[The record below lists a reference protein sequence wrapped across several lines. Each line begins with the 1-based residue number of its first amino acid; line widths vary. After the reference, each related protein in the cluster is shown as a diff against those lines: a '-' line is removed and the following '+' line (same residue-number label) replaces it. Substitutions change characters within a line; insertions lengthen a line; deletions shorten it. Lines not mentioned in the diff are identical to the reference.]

1 MVKILKQMTQE
12 VFQQFFEW
20 KSVKA
25 KKLICV
31 RNNMGKTLQILA
43 DWFSDI
49 LQVRRT
55 INLSC
60 W

>member
-49 LQVRRT
+49 LQVR
-55 INLSC
+55 
-60 W
+60 

>member
-20 KSVKA
+20 KNVRT

-31 RNNMGKTLQILA
+31 RNNMDTTLQILP
-43 DWFSDI
+43 DWLSDI
-49 LQVRRT
+49 LKVR
-55 INLSC
+55 
-60 W
+60 

>member
-20 KSVKA
+20 IGVKT
-25 KKLICV
+25 KILICV
-31 RNNMGKTLQILA
+31 RNNMDTTPQILA

-49 LQVRRT
+49 SNV
-55 INLSC
+55 
-60 W
+60 